1 MRAKCPDMIEL
12 VGKTL
17 QGRYKIE
24 RFLGQGGMSTVFL
37 GEHLRLGRK
46 LAIKALA
53 PGVTNARQL
62 EAEARIMA
70 SLSHPGL
77 ALVLDFFEESGRIYM
92 VMEFVSGRDLEQVA
106 KLAPKPLSQRRVLEF
121 AEQML
126 DVLDYLHSQEPPVI
140 VRDLKPGNVMMDD
153 GGRLRLIDFGLAKRL
168 QPVPG
173 GMELGMGSM
182 GFAPIEQYGRGVAD
196 QRSDLYALGA
206 VMLFLLS
213 DLVPPDAAAR
223 LKEKAPLPDPRPLN
237 DSVTDSVWSALE
249 AMLELEPNRRPQSAA
264 AVRQLLGLV
273 PGPVEPQP
281 VAKPTSRLCPVCQL
295 PLQSSPRQK
304 VEIDCCGQCGG
315 VWLDRGEL
323 EQLAEVAQVYGE
335 PPKKRTFW
343 QQLTALI
350 KG

>member
-1 MRAKCPDMIEL
+1 MIDL

-24 RFLGQGGMSTVFL
+24 RFLGRGGMSTVFL

-53 PGVTNARQL
+53 PGVTNVRQL
-62 EAEARIMA
+62 ESEARIMA

-77 ALVLDFFEESGRIYM
+77 ALVLDFFEESGRTYM
-92 VMEFVSGRDLEQVA
+92 VMEFVNGRDLDEVA
-106 KLAPKPLSQRRVLEF
+106 KLAPNPLSQRRVLEF
-121 AEQML
+121 AEQLL
-126 DVLDYLHSQEPPVI
+126 DVLEYLHAQEPPVI
-140 VRDLKPGNVMMDD
+140 VRDLKPSNVMMDE

-173 GMELGMGSM
+173 GKEIGMGSM
-182 GFAPIEQYGRGVAD
+182 GYAPIEQYGRGVAD

-206 VMLFLLS
+206 IMLFLLG
-213 DLVPPDAAAR
+213 DQVPPDAGSR
-223 LKEKAPLPDPRPLN
+223 LKESKPLPDPRPVN
-237 DSVTDSVWSALE
+237 ASVSDALWT
-249 AMLELEPNRRPQSAA
+249 ALLRMLELEPDKRPARVA
-264 AVRQLLGLV
+264 EVRQLLGLV

-281 VAKPTSRLCPVCQL
+281 VEKPAVRTCPVCQL
-295 PLQSSPRQK
+295 PLQATPKEK
-304 VEIDCCGQCGG
+304 VEIDVCGQCGG

-323 EQLAEVAQVYGE
+323 EQLAEVAQVY
-335 PPKKRTFW
+335 PVPVKKRTFW
-343 QQLTALI
+343 EQLTALI

>member
-1 MRAKCPDMIEL
+1 MIDL

-53 PGVTNARQL
+53 PGVTNVRQL
-62 EAEARIMA
+62 ESEARIMA

-77 ALVLDFFEESGRIYM
+77 ALVLDFFEESGRTYM
-92 VMEFVSGRDLEQVA
+92 VMEFVNGRDLDEVA
-106 KLAPKPLSQRRVLEF
+106 KLAPNPLSQRRVLEF
-121 AEQML
+121 ADQLL
-126 DVLDYLHSQEPPVI
+126 DVLEYLHSQEPPVI
-140 VRDLKPGNVMMDD
+140 VRDLKPGNVMMDE

-173 GMELGMGSM
+173 GKELGMGSM
-182 GFAPIEQYGRGVAD
+182 GYAPIEQYGRGVAD

-206 VMLFLLS
+206 VMLFLLG
-213 DLVPPDAAAR
+213 DQVPPDAGSR
-223 LKEKAPLPDPRPLN
+223 LKEGKALPDPRPAN
-237 DSVTDSVWSALE
+237 ASVSDSLWAALQK
-249 AMLELEPNRRPQSAA
+249 MLELEPDKRPSRVAE
-264 AVRQLLGLV
+264 VRQLLGLV

-281 VAKPTSRLCPVCQL
+281 VEKPTTRLCPICQL
-295 PLQSSPRQK
+295 ALQATPKQK
-304 VEIDCCGQCGG
+304 VEIDVCPQCGG

-323 EQLAEVAQVYGE
+323 EQLAEVAQVYPE
-335 PPKKRTFW
+335 PAKKRTFW
-343 QQLTALI
+343 EQLSALI